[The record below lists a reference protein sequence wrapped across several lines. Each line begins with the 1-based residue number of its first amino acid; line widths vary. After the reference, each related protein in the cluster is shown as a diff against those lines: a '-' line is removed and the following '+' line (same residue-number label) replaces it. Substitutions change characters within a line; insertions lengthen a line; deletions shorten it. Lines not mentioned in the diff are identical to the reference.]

1 MTTSFR
7 IVYQHPQFLVLDKP
21 PGLSVHRDDNAIG
34 LLEQIAQAQ
43 ALPKLWL
50 VHRLDKATSGA
61 LILAKSAQSAAQF
74 QQLFAQK
81 AIVKH
86 YIALAQGKPKK
97 KQGWVIGDMQKAR
110 NGCYRLNH
118 GRENSAVTRFESISV
133 GPHLRFYH
141 LMPQTGKTHQ
151 LRVAMKS
158 LSVPILGDARYG
170 AEQADRTYLHAYC
183 LQFSY
188 NGQTIDVR
196 CAPMFGEQFQTARV
210 QQAIEQLNINP
221 MR

>member
-21 PGLSVHRDDNAIG
+21 PGLSVHKDDNATG
-34 LLEQIAQAQ
+34 LLEQVAKELGVA
-43 ALPKLWL
+43 KLWL

-61 LILAKSAQSAAQF
+61 LILAKSAQSASQF

-86 YIALAQGKPKK
+86 YIALAKGKPKK

-110 NGCYRLNH
+110 NGAYRLSL
-118 GRENSAVTRFESISV
+118 GRENPAVTRFESVSLA
-133 GPHLRFYH
+133 PHLRFYH

-170 AEQADRTYLHAYC
+170 GEAADRTYLHAYC
-183 LQFSY
+183 LQFAY

-196 CAPMFGEQFQTARV
+196 CAPTCGEHFQTPAV
-210 QQAIEQLNINP
+210 QQAIAQLDITM